1 MNEQPKPNKK
11 PFFYYAMIAML
22 ILMLLNAFVFPSLMT
37 PRVTEV
43 SYDKFLDML
52 SGGQVTVVELQ
63 ENERELYFKAADE
76 NGAERIYSTGVF
88 PDADLQKRLSESG
101 VTFSAVAPQENSTL
115 MNFLFTWIFPTLI
128 LILPMV
134 LLWRMMQKRM
144 GDGSNMMS
152 FGMGKSNAKMYVAA
166 QTGKTFADVAGQEE
180 AKEALEEIV
189 DFLHNP
195 DKYRSV
201 GAVMPKGVL
210 LVGPPGT
217 GKTLLAKA
225 VAGEANVPFFSIAG
239 SEFVEMFVG
248 QGAARVRDLFKQAKE
263 KAPCIV
269 FIDEIDTIGKKRDG
283 SGIAGND
290 EREQTLNQ
298 LLSEMDGFDGSSGVV
313 ILAATNRPETLDKA
327 LLRPGRFDR
336 RIGFRDVKIEKDRM
350 LVNGMPVKLR
360 GACRHDIHPT
370 LGRTTT
376 AELDSLDVILFK
388 RSNMN
393 FVRTSHYPPTE
404 RFLEYCDRYGIYVES
419 ETAVCFVDTYRQKNY
434 APGKTQDSAE
444 FTPRYLSQCRE
455 MVKSFRSHPS
465 ILFWSI
471 GNESVYGTNFQ
482 QCWDWVKATD
492 KTRPVIFSYPGS
504 VGEKKPVYDILSMHY
519 QDVNGNLNQWNRS
532 THGFQGEGIPALFDE
547 WAHPACYTYATL
559 QEDPNIRE
567 FWGHSIE
574 RMWSG
579 LFDAPGGL
587 GGAIWGYVDETFML
601 PEPKVGTAFWKEFAR
616 TAKPEDYQGKCVGY
630 GEWGIVDVWRRE
642 KPEFWATKKA
652 YSPVRLMTTEV
663 ASFLSGQRLLLPLY
677 NRFDHTDLDEIKIR
691 YTYKGVE
698 KELPAPSI
706 APHQK
711 GLLVIPAEAWEE
723 GELLSIC
730 FYTATGELLDAEQVS
745 LGSDYHVRLAD
756 SEASPVNGVLQVEET
771 AGMMT
776 IKGDGF
782 EIPFSKETGLISNA
796 TSKGQVIIEK
806 GPFLHLDINLNHLT
820 GAEVRKSAR
829 KFLTSDS
836 DWKKQ
841 SLTYTR
847 KEGAVEVAL
856 SGFYQD
862 VQTDILIRISPA
874 GEMNVSYVV
883 AGQPNGYL
891 RETGL
896 SFYLPE
902 RLDYLQWE
910 RKGMWSCYPE
920 GAFAGNT
927 GETSLYNPK
936 QVRYGENPAQPW
948 SADTHNYYYWADAG
962 ANCDCPLTQMAKGM
976 KENIYRYTLSA
987 TGVKAGLT
995 VCSPDASLAC
1005 RTSKRGDGQ
1014 LMLYINNR
1022 WDYPEIAW
1030 GNYCK
1035 TLEAVPCYGEMKIR
1049 F

>member
-1 MNEQPKPNKK
+1 MKQIKIILFAFGCSFLLSGTKAFAQVERLPDEASYPVLQELAGVETPAVLLSGTWQFRYSPDSKWDKIQVPGEPAMQGYAIEHDKPFTYRKSFTVPADYAGKHTILRFDGVYSYARLFVNGTFVREHHGGFTRWETDITPFVRPGKKNEIRLEVTDRLDDISYASGYAHHPIGGILRDVTLFVLPETCLYDFYAETHLDAAYEDAVLKIGYSSPVAGGAEVAYTLTDPSGRRYPLAQSRFPLEEGGNMNELPVKNPLKWDAEHPNL
-11 PFFYYAMIAML
+11 YTLTI
-22 ILMLLNAFVFPSLMT
+22 T
-37 PRVTEV
+37 
-43 SYDKFLDML
+43 L
-52 SGGQVTVVELQ
+52 S
-63 ENERELYFKAADE
+63 K
-76 NGAERIYSTGVF
+76 
-88 PDADLQKRLSESG
+88 
-101 VTFSAVAPQENSTL
+101 
-115 MNFLFTWIFPTLI
+115 
-128 LILPMV
+128 
-134 LLWRMMQKRM
+134 
-144 GDGSNMMS
+144 DG
-152 FGMGKSNAKMYVAA
+152 
-166 QTGKTFADVAGQEE
+166 
-180 AKEALEEIV
+180 KEI
-189 DFLHNP
+189 
-195 DKYRSV
+195 
-201 GAVMPKGVL
+201 
-210 LVGPPGT
+210 
-217 GKTLLAKA
+217 
-225 VAGEANVPFFSIAG
+225 
-239 SEFVEMFVG
+239 
-248 QGAARVRDLFKQAKE
+248 
-263 KAPCIV
+263 
-269 FIDEIDTIGKKRDG
+269 
-283 SGIAGND
+283 
-290 EREQTLNQ
+290 
-298 LLSEMDGFDGSSGVV
+298 
-313 ILAATNRPETLDKA
+313 
-327 LLRPGRFDR
+327 GRFDC

-711 GLLVIPAEAWEE
+711 GLLVIPAETWEE

-847 KEGAVEVAL
+847 KEGTVEVAL

-948 SADTHNYYYWADAG
+948 LADTHNYYYWADAG
-962 ANCDCPLTQMAKGM
+962 TNCDRPLTQMAKGM

-987 TGVKAGLT
+987 TGGGAGLT
-995 VCSPDASLAC
+995 VCSSDASLAC

>member
-1 MNEQPKPNKK
+1 MKQIKTILFAFGCSFLLSGTKAFAQVERLPDEASYPVLQELAGVETPAVLLSGTWQFRYSPDSKWDKIQVPGEPAMQGYAIEHDKPFTYRKSFTVPADYAGKHTILRFDGVYSHARLFVNGTFVREHHGGFTRWDTDVTPFVRPGKKNEIRLEVTDRLDDISYASGYAHHPIGGILRDVTLFALPETCLDDFYAETHLDAAYEDAVLKIGYSSPVVGGAEVAYTLADPSGRRYPLAQSRFPLKEGGNMNELPVKNPLKWDAEHPNL
-11 PFFYYAMIAML
+11 YTL
-22 ILMLLNAFVFPSLMT
+22 T
-37 PRVTEV
+37 VT
-43 SYDKFLDML
+43 L
-52 SGGQVTVVELQ
+52 S
-63 ENERELYFKAADE
+63 K
-76 NGAERIYSTGVF
+76 
-88 PDADLQKRLSESG
+88 
-101 VTFSAVAPQENSTL
+101 
-115 MNFLFTWIFPTLI
+115 
-128 LILPMV
+128 
-134 LLWRMMQKRM
+134 
-144 GDGSNMMS
+144 DG
-152 FGMGKSNAKMYVAA
+152 
-166 QTGKTFADVAGQEE
+166 
-180 AKEALEEIV
+180 KEI
-189 DFLHNP
+189 
-195 DKYRSV
+195 
-201 GAVMPKGVL
+201 
-210 LVGPPGT
+210 
-217 GKTLLAKA
+217 
-225 VAGEANVPFFSIAG
+225 
-239 SEFVEMFVG
+239 
-248 QGAARVRDLFKQAKE
+248 
-263 KAPCIV
+263 
-269 FIDEIDTIGKKRDG
+269 
-283 SGIAGND
+283 
-290 EREQTLNQ
+290 
-298 LLSEMDGFDGSSGVV
+298 
-313 ILAATNRPETLDKA
+313 
-327 LLRPGRFDR
+327 GRFDR
-336 RIGFRDVKIEKDRM
+336 RIGFRDVKIEKDR
-350 LVNGMPVKLR
+350 MPVKLR

-434 APGKTQDSAE
+434 APGKTQDSAG

-482 QCWDWVKATD
+482 QCWDWVKATN

-504 VGEKKPVYDILSMHY
+504 VGEKEPVYDILSMHY

-532 THGFQGEGIPALFDE
+532 TRGFQGEGIPALFDE

-711 GLLVIPAEAWEE
+711 GLLVIPAETWEE

-745 LGSDYHVRLAD
+745 LGSDSHVRLAD
-756 SEASPVNGVLQVEET
+756 SEASRENGVLLVEET

-856 SGFYQD
+856 SGFHQD

-962 ANCDCPLTQMAKGM
+962 ANCDRPLTQMAKGM

-987 TGVKAGLT
+987 TGGGAGLT

>member
-1 MNEQPKPNKK
+1 MKQIKTILFAFGCSLLLSGTKAFAQVERLPDEASYPVLQELAGVETPAVLLSGTWQFRYSPDSKWDKIQVPGEPAMQGYAIEHDKPFTYRKSFTVPADYAGKHTILRFDGVYSYARLFVNDTFVREHHGGFTRWETDVTPFVRPGKKNEIRLEVTDRLDDISYASGYAHHPIGGILRDVTLFALPETCLYDFYAETHLDAAYEDAVLKIGYSSPVAGGAEVAYTLTEPSGRRYPLAQSRFPLEEGGNMNELPVKNPLKWDAEHPNL
-11 PFFYYAMIAML
+11 YTLTI
-22 ILMLLNAFVFPSLMT
+22 T
-37 PRVTEV
+37 
-43 SYDKFLDML
+43 L
-52 SGGQVTVVELQ
+52 S
-63 ENERELYFKAADE
+63 K
-76 NGAERIYSTGVF
+76 
-88 PDADLQKRLSESG
+88 
-101 VTFSAVAPQENSTL
+101 
-115 MNFLFTWIFPTLI
+115 
-128 LILPMV
+128 
-134 LLWRMMQKRM
+134 
-144 GDGSNMMS
+144 DG
-152 FGMGKSNAKMYVAA
+152 
-166 QTGKTFADVAGQEE
+166 
-180 AKEALEEIV
+180 KEI
-189 DFLHNP
+189 
-195 DKYRSV
+195 
-201 GAVMPKGVL
+201 
-210 LVGPPGT
+210 
-217 GKTLLAKA
+217 
-225 VAGEANVPFFSIAG
+225 
-239 SEFVEMFVG
+239 
-248 QGAARVRDLFKQAKE
+248 
-263 KAPCIV
+263 
-269 FIDEIDTIGKKRDG
+269 
-283 SGIAGND
+283 
-290 EREQTLNQ
+290 
-298 LLSEMDGFDGSSGVV
+298 
-313 ILAATNRPETLDKA
+313 
-327 LLRPGRFDR
+327 GRFDR

-962 ANCDCPLTQMAKGM
+962 ANCDRPLTQMAKGM

>member
-1 MNEQPKPNKK
+1 MKQIKTILFAFGCSFLLSGTKAFAHVERLPDEASYPVLQELAGVETPAVLLSGTWQFRYSPDSKWDKIQVPGEPAMQGYAIEHDKPFTYRKSFTVPADYAGKHTILRFDGVYSYARLFVNDTFVREHHGGFTRWDTDITPFVRPGKKNEIRLEVTDRLDDISYASGYAHHPIGGILRDVTLFVLPETCLYDFYAETHLDAAYEDAVLKIGYSSPVAGGAEVAYTLTDPSGRRYPLAQSRFPLEEGGNMNELPVKNPLKWDAEHPNL
-11 PFFYYAMIAML
+11 YTLTI
-22 ILMLLNAFVFPSLMT
+22 T
-37 PRVTEV
+37 
-43 SYDKFLDML
+43 L
-52 SGGQVTVVELQ
+52 S
-63 ENERELYFKAADE
+63 K
-76 NGAERIYSTGVF
+76 
-88 PDADLQKRLSESG
+88 
-101 VTFSAVAPQENSTL
+101 
-115 MNFLFTWIFPTLI
+115 
-128 LILPMV
+128 
-134 LLWRMMQKRM
+134 
-144 GDGSNMMS
+144 DG
-152 FGMGKSNAKMYVAA
+152 
-166 QTGKTFADVAGQEE
+166 
-180 AKEALEEIV
+180 KEI
-189 DFLHNP
+189 
-195 DKYRSV
+195 
-201 GAVMPKGVL
+201 
-210 LVGPPGT
+210 
-217 GKTLLAKA
+217 
-225 VAGEANVPFFSIAG
+225 
-239 SEFVEMFVG
+239 
-248 QGAARVRDLFKQAKE
+248 
-263 KAPCIV
+263 
-269 FIDEIDTIGKKRDG
+269 
-283 SGIAGND
+283 
-290 EREQTLNQ
+290 
-298 LLSEMDGFDGSSGVV
+298 
-313 ILAATNRPETLDKA
+313 
-327 LLRPGRFDR
+327 GRFDC

-504 VGEKKPVYDILSMHY
+504 VGEKEPVYDILSMHY

-756 SEASPVNGVLQVEET
+756 SEASPVNGVLLVEET

-782 EIPFSKETGLISNA
+782 EIPFSKETGLICNA

-962 ANCDCPLTQMAKGM
+962 ANCDRPLTQMAKGM

-987 TGVKAGLT
+987 TGGGAGLT

>member
-1 MNEQPKPNKK
+1 MKQIKTILFAFGCSFLLSGTKAFAQIERLPDVLLSGTWQFQYSPDSKWDKIQVPGEPAMQGYAIEHDKPFTYRKSFTVPADYAGKHTILRFDGVYSHARLFVNGTFVREHHGGFTRWETDVTPFVRPGKKNEIRLEVTDRLDDISYASGYAHHPIGGILRDVTLFALPETCLYDFYAETHLDAAYEDAVLKIGYSSPVAGGAEVAYTLTEPSGRRYPLVQSRFPLEEGGNMNELPVKNPLKWDAEHPNL
-11 PFFYYAMIAML
+11 YTLTI
-22 ILMLLNAFVFPSLMT
+22 T
-37 PRVTEV
+37 
-43 SYDKFLDML
+43 L
-52 SGGQVTVVELQ
+52 S
-63 ENERELYFKAADE
+63 K
-76 NGAERIYSTGVF
+76 
-88 PDADLQKRLSESG
+88 
-101 VTFSAVAPQENSTL
+101 
-115 MNFLFTWIFPTLI
+115 
-128 LILPMV
+128 
-134 LLWRMMQKRM
+134 
-144 GDGSNMMS
+144 DG
-152 FGMGKSNAKMYVAA
+152 
-166 QTGKTFADVAGQEE
+166 
-180 AKEALEEIV
+180 KEI
-189 DFLHNP
+189 
-195 DKYRSV
+195 
-201 GAVMPKGVL
+201 
-210 LVGPPGT
+210 
-217 GKTLLAKA
+217 
-225 VAGEANVPFFSIAG
+225 
-239 SEFVEMFVG
+239 
-248 QGAARVRDLFKQAKE
+248 
-263 KAPCIV
+263 
-269 FIDEIDTIGKKRDG
+269 
-283 SGIAGND
+283 
-290 EREQTLNQ
+290 
-298 LLSEMDGFDGSSGVV
+298 
-313 ILAATNRPETLDKA
+313 
-327 LLRPGRFDR
+327 GRFDR

-806 GPFLHLDINLNHLT
+806 GPFLHLDIHLT

>member
-1 MNEQPKPNKK
+1 MKQIKTILFAFGCSLLLSGTKAFAQVERLPDEASYPVLQELAGVETPAVLLSGTWQFRYSPDSKWDKIQVPGEPAMQGYAIEHDKPFTYRKSFTVPADYAGKHTILRFDGVYSYARLFVNDTFVREHHGGFTRWETDVTPFVRPGKKNEIRLEVTDRLDDISYASGYAHHPIGGILRDVTLFALPETCLYDFYAETHLDAAYEDAVLKIGYSSPVAGGAEVAYTLTDPSGRRYPLAQSRFPLEEGGNMNELPVKNPLKWDAEHPNL
-11 PFFYYAMIAML
+11 YTLTI
-22 ILMLLNAFVFPSLMT
+22 T
-37 PRVTEV
+37 
-43 SYDKFLDML
+43 L
-52 SGGQVTVVELQ
+52 S
-63 ENERELYFKAADE
+63 K
-76 NGAERIYSTGVF
+76 
-88 PDADLQKRLSESG
+88 
-101 VTFSAVAPQENSTL
+101 
-115 MNFLFTWIFPTLI
+115 
-128 LILPMV
+128 
-134 LLWRMMQKRM
+134 
-144 GDGSNMMS
+144 DG
-152 FGMGKSNAKMYVAA
+152 
-166 QTGKTFADVAGQEE
+166 
-180 AKEALEEIV
+180 KEI
-189 DFLHNP
+189 
-195 DKYRSV
+195 
-201 GAVMPKGVL
+201 
-210 LVGPPGT
+210 
-217 GKTLLAKA
+217 
-225 VAGEANVPFFSIAG
+225 
-239 SEFVEMFVG
+239 
-248 QGAARVRDLFKQAKE
+248 
-263 KAPCIV
+263 
-269 FIDEIDTIGKKRDG
+269 
-283 SGIAGND
+283 
-290 EREQTLNQ
+290 
-298 LLSEMDGFDGSSGVV
+298 
-313 ILAATNRPETLDKA
+313 
-327 LLRPGRFDR
+327 GRFDR

-820 GAEVRKSAR
+820 GAEVRKSVR

-962 ANCDCPLTQMAKGM
+962 ANCDRPLTQMAKGM

>member
-1 MNEQPKPNKK
+1 MKQIKTILFAFGCSFLLSGTKAFAQVERLPDEASYPVLQELAGVETPAVLLSGTWQFRYSPDSKWDKIQVPGEPAMQGYAIEHDKPFTYRKSFTVPADYAGKHTILRFDGVYSYARLFVNDTFVREHHGGFTRWDTDITPFVRPGKKNEIRLEVTDRLDDISYASGYAHHPIGGILRDVTLFVLPETCLYDFYAETHLDAAYEDAVLKIGYSSPVAGGAEVAYTLTDPSGRRYPLAQSRFPLEEGGNMNELPVKNPLKWDAEHPNL
-11 PFFYYAMIAML
+11 YTLTI
-22 ILMLLNAFVFPSLMT
+22 T
-37 PRVTEV
+37 
-43 SYDKFLDML
+43 L
-52 SGGQVTVVELQ
+52 S
-63 ENERELYFKAADE
+63 K
-76 NGAERIYSTGVF
+76 
-88 PDADLQKRLSESG
+88 
-101 VTFSAVAPQENSTL
+101 
-115 MNFLFTWIFPTLI
+115 
-128 LILPMV
+128 
-134 LLWRMMQKRM
+134 
-144 GDGSNMMS
+144 DG
-152 FGMGKSNAKMYVAA
+152 
-166 QTGKTFADVAGQEE
+166 
-180 AKEALEEIV
+180 KEI
-189 DFLHNP
+189 
-195 DKYRSV
+195 
-201 GAVMPKGVL
+201 
-210 LVGPPGT
+210 
-217 GKTLLAKA
+217 
-225 VAGEANVPFFSIAG
+225 
-239 SEFVEMFVG
+239 
-248 QGAARVRDLFKQAKE
+248 
-263 KAPCIV
+263 
-269 FIDEIDTIGKKRDG
+269 
-283 SGIAGND
+283 
-290 EREQTLNQ
+290 
-298 LLSEMDGFDGSSGVV
+298 
-313 ILAATNRPETLDKA
+313 
-327 LLRPGRFDR
+327 GRFDC

-504 VGEKKPVYDILSMHY
+504 VGEKEPVYDILSMHY
-519 QDVNGNLNQWNRS
+519 QDINGNLNQWNRS
-532 THGFQGEGIPALFDE
+532 TRGFQGEGIPALFDE

-567 FWGHSIE
+567 FWGHSLE
-574 RMWSG
+574 KMWSG

-663 ASFLSGQRLLLPLY
+663 PSFLSGQRLLLPVY
-677 NRFDHTDLDEIKIR
+677 NRFDHTDLNEIKIR

-782 EIPFSKETGLISNA
+782 EIPFSKETGLICNA

-962 ANCDCPLTQMAKGM
+962 ANCDRPLTQMAKGM

-987 TGVKAGLT
+987 TGGGSGLT
-995 VCSPDASLAC
+995 VCSSDASLAC

>member
-1 MNEQPKPNKK
+1 MKQIKTILFAFGCSFLLSGTKAFAQVERLPDEASYPVLQELAGVETPAVLLSGTWQFRYSPDSKWDKIQVPGEPAMQGYAIEHDKPFTYRKSFTVPADYAGKHTILRFDGVYSHARLFVNGTFVREHHGGFTRWDTDVTPFVRPGKKNEIRLEVTDRLDDISYASGYAHHPIGGILRDVTLFALPETCLYDFYAETHLDAAYEDAVLKIGYSSPVVGGAEVAYTLADPSGRRYPLAQSRFPLKEGGNMNELPVKNPLKWDAEHPNL
-11 PFFYYAMIAML
+11 YTL
-22 ILMLLNAFVFPSLMT
+22 T
-37 PRVTEV
+37 VT
-43 SYDKFLDML
+43 L
-52 SGGQVTVVELQ
+52 S
-63 ENERELYFKAADE
+63 K
-76 NGAERIYSTGVF
+76 
-88 PDADLQKRLSESG
+88 
-101 VTFSAVAPQENSTL
+101 
-115 MNFLFTWIFPTLI
+115 
-128 LILPMV
+128 
-134 LLWRMMQKRM
+134 
-144 GDGSNMMS
+144 DG
-152 FGMGKSNAKMYVAA
+152 
-166 QTGKTFADVAGQEE
+166 
-180 AKEALEEIV
+180 KEI
-189 DFLHNP
+189 
-195 DKYRSV
+195 
-201 GAVMPKGVL
+201 
-210 LVGPPGT
+210 
-217 GKTLLAKA
+217 
-225 VAGEANVPFFSIAG
+225 
-239 SEFVEMFVG
+239 
-248 QGAARVRDLFKQAKE
+248 
-263 KAPCIV
+263 
-269 FIDEIDTIGKKRDG
+269 
-283 SGIAGND
+283 
-290 EREQTLNQ
+290 
-298 LLSEMDGFDGSSGVV
+298 
-313 ILAATNRPETLDKA
+313 
-327 LLRPGRFDR
+327 GRFDR

-434 APGKTQDSAE
+434 APGKTQDSAG

-504 VGEKKPVYDILSMHY
+504 VGEKEPVYDILSMHY

-532 THGFQGEGIPALFDE
+532 TRGFQGEGIPALFDE

-711 GLLVIPAEAWEE
+711 GLLVIPAETWEE

-730 FYTATGELLDAEQVS
+730 FYTATDELLDAEQVS

-782 EIPFSKETGLISNA
+782 EIPFSKETGLISTRPLRDRSSSRKA
-796 TSKGQVIIEK
+796 RSCISTS
-806 GPFLHLDINLNHLT
+806 T
-820 GAEVRKSAR
+820 
-829 KFLTSDS
+829 
-836 DWKKQ
+836 
-841 SLTYTR
+841 
-847 KEGAVEVAL
+847 
-856 SGFYQD
+856 
-862 VQTDILIRISPA
+862 
-874 GEMNVSYVV
+874 
-883 AGQPNGYL
+883 
-891 RETGL
+891 
-896 SFYLPE
+896 
-902 RLDYLQWE
+902 
-910 RKGMWSCYPE
+910 
-920 GAFAGNT
+920 
-927 GETSLYNPK
+927 
-936 QVRYGENPAQPW
+936 
-948 SADTHNYYYWADAG
+948 
-962 ANCDCPLTQMAKGM
+962 
-976 KENIYRYTLSA
+976 
-987 TGVKAGLT
+987 
-995 VCSPDASLAC
+995 
-1005 RTSKRGDGQ
+1005 
-1014 LMLYINNR
+1014 
-1022 WDYPEIAW
+1022 
-1030 GNYCK
+1030 
-1035 TLEAVPCYGEMKIR
+1035 
-1049 F
+1049 

>member
-1 MNEQPKPNKK
+1 MKQIKTILFAFGCSFLLSGTKAFAQIERLPDEASYPVLQELAGVETPAVLLSGTWQFRYSPDSKWDKIQVPGEPAMQGYAIEHDKPFTYRKSFTVPADYAGKHTILRFDGVYSYARLFVNDTFVREHHGGFTRWETDVTPFVRPGKKNEIRLEVTDRLDDISYASGYAHHPIGGILRDVTLFALPETCLYDFYAETHLDAAYEDAVLKIGYSSPVAGGAEVAYTLTEPSGRRYPLVQSRFPLEEGGNMNELPVKNPLKWDAEHPNL
-11 PFFYYAMIAML
+11 YTLTI
-22 ILMLLNAFVFPSLMT
+22 T
-37 PRVTEV
+37 
-43 SYDKFLDML
+43 L
-52 SGGQVTVVELQ
+52 S
-63 ENERELYFKAADE
+63 K
-76 NGAERIYSTGVF
+76 
-88 PDADLQKRLSESG
+88 
-101 VTFSAVAPQENSTL
+101 
-115 MNFLFTWIFPTLI
+115 
-128 LILPMV
+128 
-134 LLWRMMQKRM
+134 
-144 GDGSNMMS
+144 DG
-152 FGMGKSNAKMYVAA
+152 
-166 QTGKTFADVAGQEE
+166 
-180 AKEALEEIV
+180 KEI
-189 DFLHNP
+189 
-195 DKYRSV
+195 
-201 GAVMPKGVL
+201 
-210 LVGPPGT
+210 
-217 GKTLLAKA
+217 
-225 VAGEANVPFFSIAG
+225 
-239 SEFVEMFVG
+239 
-248 QGAARVRDLFKQAKE
+248 
-263 KAPCIV
+263 
-269 FIDEIDTIGKKRDG
+269 
-283 SGIAGND
+283 
-290 EREQTLNQ
+290 
-298 LLSEMDGFDGSSGVV
+298 
-313 ILAATNRPETLDKA
+313 
-327 LLRPGRFDR
+327 GRFDC

-987 TGVKAGLT
+987 TGGGAGLT

>member
-1 MNEQPKPNKK
+1 MKQIKIILFAFGCSLLLSGTKAFAQIERLPDEASYPVLQELAGVETPAVLLSGTWQFQYSPDSKWDKIQVPGEPAMQGYAIEHDKPFTYRKSFTVPADYAGKHTILRFDGVYSHARLFVNGTFVREHHGGFTRWETDVTPFVRPGKKNEIRLEVTDRLDDISYASGYAHHPIGGILRDVTLFALPETCLYDFYAETHLDAAYEDAVLKIGYSSPVAGGAEVAYTLTEPSGRRYPLVQSRFPLEEGGNMNELPVKNPLKWDAEHPNL
-11 PFFYYAMIAML
+11 YTLTI
-22 ILMLLNAFVFPSLMT
+22 T
-37 PRVTEV
+37 
-43 SYDKFLDML
+43 L
-52 SGGQVTVVELQ
+52 S
-63 ENERELYFKAADE
+63 K
-76 NGAERIYSTGVF
+76 
-88 PDADLQKRLSESG
+88 
-101 VTFSAVAPQENSTL
+101 
-115 MNFLFTWIFPTLI
+115 
-128 LILPMV
+128 
-134 LLWRMMQKRM
+134 
-144 GDGSNMMS
+144 DG
-152 FGMGKSNAKMYVAA
+152 
-166 QTGKTFADVAGQEE
+166 
-180 AKEALEEIV
+180 KEI
-189 DFLHNP
+189 
-195 DKYRSV
+195 
-201 GAVMPKGVL
+201 
-210 LVGPPGT
+210 
-217 GKTLLAKA
+217 
-225 VAGEANVPFFSIAG
+225 
-239 SEFVEMFVG
+239 
-248 QGAARVRDLFKQAKE
+248 
-263 KAPCIV
+263 
-269 FIDEIDTIGKKRDG
+269 
-283 SGIAGND
+283 
-290 EREQTLNQ
+290 
-298 LLSEMDGFDGSSGVV
+298 
-313 ILAATNRPETLDKA
+313 
-327 LLRPGRFDR
+327 GRFDR

>member
-1 MNEQPKPNKK
+1 MKQIKTILFAFGCSFLLSGTKAFAQIERLPDEASYPVLQELAGVETPAVLLSGTWQFQYSPDSKWDKIQVPGEPAMQGYAIEHDKPFTYRKSFTVPADYAGKHTILRFDGVYSHARLFVNGTFVREHHGGFTRWETDVTPFVRPGKKNEIRLEVTDRLDDISYASGYAHHPIGGILRDVTLFALPETCLYDFYAETHLDAAYEDAVLKIGYSSPVAGGAEVAYTLTEPSGRRYPLVQSRFPLEEGGNMNELPVKNPLKWDAEHPNL
-11 PFFYYAMIAML
+11 YTLTI
-22 ILMLLNAFVFPSLMT
+22 T
-37 PRVTEV
+37 
-43 SYDKFLDML
+43 L
-52 SGGQVTVVELQ
+52 S
-63 ENERELYFKAADE
+63 K
-76 NGAERIYSTGVF
+76 
-88 PDADLQKRLSESG
+88 
-101 VTFSAVAPQENSTL
+101 
-115 MNFLFTWIFPTLI
+115 
-128 LILPMV
+128 
-134 LLWRMMQKRM
+134 
-144 GDGSNMMS
+144 DG
-152 FGMGKSNAKMYVAA
+152 
-166 QTGKTFADVAGQEE
+166 
-180 AKEALEEIV
+180 KEI
-189 DFLHNP
+189 
-195 DKYRSV
+195 
-201 GAVMPKGVL
+201 
-210 LVGPPGT
+210 
-217 GKTLLAKA
+217 
-225 VAGEANVPFFSIAG
+225 
-239 SEFVEMFVG
+239 
-248 QGAARVRDLFKQAKE
+248 
-263 KAPCIV
+263 
-269 FIDEIDTIGKKRDG
+269 
-283 SGIAGND
+283 
-290 EREQTLNQ
+290 
-298 LLSEMDGFDGSSGVV
+298 
-313 ILAATNRPETLDKA
+313 
-327 LLRPGRFDR
+327 GRFDR

-350 LVNGMPVKLR
+350 LVNGMPVKWR

>member
-1 MNEQPKPNKK
+1 MKQIKTILFAFGCSFLLSGTKAFAQVERLPDEASYPVFQELAGVESPAVLLSGTWQFRYSPDSKWDKIQVPGEPAMQGYAIEHDKPFTYRKSFTVPADYAGKHTILRFDGVYSYARLFVNDTFVREHHGGFTRWDTDVTPFVRPGKKNEIRLEVTDRLDDISYASGYAHHPIGGILRDVTLFALPETCLYDFYAETHLDAAYEDAVLKIGYSSPVVGGAEVAYTLADPSGRRYPLAQSRFPLKEGGNMNELPVKNPLKWDAEHPNL
-11 PFFYYAMIAML
+11 YTL
-22 ILMLLNAFVFPSLMT
+22 T
-37 PRVTEV
+37 VT
-43 SYDKFLDML
+43 L
-52 SGGQVTVVELQ
+52 S
-63 ENERELYFKAADE
+63 K
-76 NGAERIYSTGVF
+76 
-88 PDADLQKRLSESG
+88 
-101 VTFSAVAPQENSTL
+101 
-115 MNFLFTWIFPTLI
+115 
-128 LILPMV
+128 
-134 LLWRMMQKRM
+134 
-144 GDGSNMMS
+144 DG
-152 FGMGKSNAKMYVAA
+152 
-166 QTGKTFADVAGQEE
+166 
-180 AKEALEEIV
+180 KEI
-189 DFLHNP
+189 
-195 DKYRSV
+195 
-201 GAVMPKGVL
+201 
-210 LVGPPGT
+210 
-217 GKTLLAKA
+217 
-225 VAGEANVPFFSIAG
+225 
-239 SEFVEMFVG
+239 
-248 QGAARVRDLFKQAKE
+248 
-263 KAPCIV
+263 
-269 FIDEIDTIGKKRDG
+269 
-283 SGIAGND
+283 
-290 EREQTLNQ
+290 
-298 LLSEMDGFDGSSGVV
+298 
-313 ILAATNRPETLDKA
+313 
-327 LLRPGRFDR
+327 GRFDR

-677 NRFDHTDLDEIKIR
+677 NCFDHTDLDEIKIR

-948 SADTHNYYYWADAG
+948 LADTHNYYYWADAG
-962 ANCDCPLTQMAKGM
+962 TNCDRPLTQMAKGM

-987 TGVKAGLT
+987 TGGGAGLT
-995 VCSPDASLAC
+995 VCSSDASLAC

-1035 TLEAVPCYGEMKIR
+1035 TLEVVPCYGEMKIR

>member
-1 MNEQPKPNKK
+1 MKQIKIILFAFGCSLLLSGTKAFAQIERLPDEASYPVLQELAGVETPAVLLSGTWQFRYSPDSKWDKIQVPGEPAMQGYAIEHDKPFTYRKSFTVPVDYAGKHTILRFDGVYSHARLFVNGTFVREHHGGFTRWETDVTPFVRPGKKNEIRLEVTDRLDDISYASGYAHHPIGGILRDVTLFALPETCLYDFYAETHLDAAYEDAVLKIGYSSPVAGGAEVAYTLTEPSGRHYLLAQSRFPLEEGGNMNELPVKNPLKWDAEHPNL
-11 PFFYYAMIAML
+11 YTL
-22 ILMLLNAFVFPSLMT
+22 T
-37 PRVTEV
+37 VT
-43 SYDKFLDML
+43 L
-52 SGGQVTVVELQ
+52 S
-63 ENERELYFKAADE
+63 K
-76 NGAERIYSTGVF
+76 
-88 PDADLQKRLSESG
+88 
-101 VTFSAVAPQENSTL
+101 
-115 MNFLFTWIFPTLI
+115 
-128 LILPMV
+128 
-134 LLWRMMQKRM
+134 
-144 GDGSNMMS
+144 DG
-152 FGMGKSNAKMYVAA
+152 
-166 QTGKTFADVAGQEE
+166 
-180 AKEALEEIV
+180 KEI
-189 DFLHNP
+189 
-195 DKYRSV
+195 
-201 GAVMPKGVL
+201 
-210 LVGPPGT
+210 
-217 GKTLLAKA
+217 
-225 VAGEANVPFFSIAG
+225 
-239 SEFVEMFVG
+239 
-248 QGAARVRDLFKQAKE
+248 
-263 KAPCIV
+263 
-269 FIDEIDTIGKKRDG
+269 
-283 SGIAGND
+283 
-290 EREQTLNQ
+290 
-298 LLSEMDGFDGSSGVV
+298 
-313 ILAATNRPETLDKA
+313 
-327 LLRPGRFDR
+327 GRFDR

-532 THGFQGEGIPALFDE
+532 TRGFQGEGIPALFDE

-756 SEASPVNGVLQVEET
+756 SEASPVNGVLLVEET

-782 EIPFSKETGLISNA
+782 EIPFSKETGLICNA

-902 RLDYLQWE
+902 RLDNLQWE

-927 GETSLYNPK
+927 GETFLYNPK
-936 QVRYGENPAQPW
+936 QVRYGENPAQLW

-962 ANCDCPLTQMAKGM
+962 ANCDRPLTQMAKGM

-987 TGVKAGLT
+987 AGGGAGLT

>member
-1 MNEQPKPNKK
+1 MKQIKTILFAFGCSFLLSGTKAFAQIERLPDEASYPVLQELAGVETPAVLLSGTWQFRYSPDSKWDKIQVPGEPAMQGYAIEHDKPFTYRKSFTVPADYAGKHTILRFDGVYSYARLFVNDTFVREHHGGFTRWETDVTPFVRPGKKNEIRLEVTDRLDDISYASGYAHHPIGGILRDVTLFALPETCLYDFYAETHLDAAYEDAVLKIGYSSPVAGGAEVAYTLTEPSGRRYPLVQSRFPLEEGGNMNELPVKNPLKWDAEHPNL
-11 PFFYYAMIAML
+11 YTLTI
-22 ILMLLNAFVFPSLMT
+22 T
-37 PRVTEV
+37 
-43 SYDKFLDML
+43 L
-52 SGGQVTVVELQ
+52 S
-63 ENERELYFKAADE
+63 K
-76 NGAERIYSTGVF
+76 
-88 PDADLQKRLSESG
+88 
-101 VTFSAVAPQENSTL
+101 
-115 MNFLFTWIFPTLI
+115 
-128 LILPMV
+128 
-134 LLWRMMQKRM
+134 
-144 GDGSNMMS
+144 DG
-152 FGMGKSNAKMYVAA
+152 
-166 QTGKTFADVAGQEE
+166 
-180 AKEALEEIV
+180 KEI
-189 DFLHNP
+189 
-195 DKYRSV
+195 
-201 GAVMPKGVL
+201 
-210 LVGPPGT
+210 
-217 GKTLLAKA
+217 
-225 VAGEANVPFFSIAG
+225 
-239 SEFVEMFVG
+239 
-248 QGAARVRDLFKQAKE
+248 
-263 KAPCIV
+263 
-269 FIDEIDTIGKKRDG
+269 
-283 SGIAGND
+283 
-290 EREQTLNQ
+290 
-298 LLSEMDGFDGSSGVV
+298 
-313 ILAATNRPETLDKA
+313 
-327 LLRPGRFDR
+327 GRFDR

-677 NRFDHTDLDEIKIR
+677 NCFDHTDLDEIKIR

-987 TGVKAGLT
+987 TGGGAGLT

>member
-1 MNEQPKPNKK
+1 MKQIKIILFAFGCSLLLSGTKAFAQVERLPDEASYPVLQELAGVETPAVLLSGTWQFRYSPDSKWDKIQVPGEPAMQGYAIEHDKPFTYRKSFTVPADYAGKHTILRFDGVYSYARLFVNGTFVREHHGGFTRWETDVTPFVRPGKKNEIRLEVTDRLDDISYASGYAHHPIGGILRDVTLFALPETCLYDFYAETHLDAAYEDAVLKIGYSSPVAGGAEVAYTLTDPSGRRYPLAQSRFPLEEGGNMNELPVKNPLKWDAEHPNL
-11 PFFYYAMIAML
+11 YTLTI
-22 ILMLLNAFVFPSLMT
+22 T
-37 PRVTEV
+37 
-43 SYDKFLDML
+43 L
-52 SGGQVTVVELQ
+52 S
-63 ENERELYFKAADE
+63 K
-76 NGAERIYSTGVF
+76 
-88 PDADLQKRLSESG
+88 
-101 VTFSAVAPQENSTL
+101 
-115 MNFLFTWIFPTLI
+115 
-128 LILPMV
+128 
-134 LLWRMMQKRM
+134 
-144 GDGSNMMS
+144 DG
-152 FGMGKSNAKMYVAA
+152 
-166 QTGKTFADVAGQEE
+166 
-180 AKEALEEIV
+180 KEI
-189 DFLHNP
+189 
-195 DKYRSV
+195 
-201 GAVMPKGVL
+201 
-210 LVGPPGT
+210 
-217 GKTLLAKA
+217 
-225 VAGEANVPFFSIAG
+225 
-239 SEFVEMFVG
+239 
-248 QGAARVRDLFKQAKE
+248 
-263 KAPCIV
+263 
-269 FIDEIDTIGKKRDG
+269 
-283 SGIAGND
+283 
-290 EREQTLNQ
+290 
-298 LLSEMDGFDGSSGVV
+298 
-313 ILAATNRPETLDKA
+313 
-327 LLRPGRFDR
+327 GRFDR

-532 THGFQGEGIPALFDE
+532 THGFQGKGIPALFDE

-642 KPEFWATKKA
+642 KPEFWAAKKA

-782 EIPFSKETGLISNA
+782 EIPFSKETGLICNA

-829 KFLTSDS
+829 KFLASDS

-847 KEGAVEVAL
+847 KEGTVEVAL

>member
-1 MNEQPKPNKK
+1 MKQIKIILFAFGCSLLLSGTKAFAQIERLPDEASYPVLQELAGVETPAVLLSGTWQFRYSPDSKWDKIQVPGEPAMQGYAIEHDKPFTYRKSFTVPVDYAGKHTILRFDGVYSHARLFVNGTFVREHHGGFTRWETDVTPFVRPGKKNEIRLEVTDRLDDISYASGYAHHPIGGILRDVTLFALPETCLYDFYAETHLDAAYEDAVLKIGYSSPVAGGAEVAYTLTEPSGRHYLLAQSRFPLEEGGNMNELPVKNPLKWDAEHPNL
-11 PFFYYAMIAML
+11 YTL
-22 ILMLLNAFVFPSLMT
+22 T
-37 PRVTEV
+37 VT
-43 SYDKFLDML
+43 L
-52 SGGQVTVVELQ
+52 S
-63 ENERELYFKAADE
+63 K
-76 NGAERIYSTGVF
+76 
-88 PDADLQKRLSESG
+88 
-101 VTFSAVAPQENSTL
+101 
-115 MNFLFTWIFPTLI
+115 
-128 LILPMV
+128 
-134 LLWRMMQKRM
+134 
-144 GDGSNMMS
+144 DG
-152 FGMGKSNAKMYVAA
+152 
-166 QTGKTFADVAGQEE
+166 
-180 AKEALEEIV
+180 KEI
-189 DFLHNP
+189 
-195 DKYRSV
+195 
-201 GAVMPKGVL
+201 
-210 LVGPPGT
+210 
-217 GKTLLAKA
+217 
-225 VAGEANVPFFSIAG
+225 
-239 SEFVEMFVG
+239 
-248 QGAARVRDLFKQAKE
+248 
-263 KAPCIV
+263 
-269 FIDEIDTIGKKRDG
+269 
-283 SGIAGND
+283 
-290 EREQTLNQ
+290 
-298 LLSEMDGFDGSSGVV
+298 
-313 ILAATNRPETLDKA
+313 
-327 LLRPGRFDR
+327 GRFDR

-532 THGFQGEGIPALFDE
+532 TRGFQGEGIPALFDE

-756 SEASPVNGVLQVEET
+756 SEASPVNGVLLVEET

-782 EIPFSKETGLISNA
+782 EIPFSKETGLICNA

-948 SADTHNYYYWADAG
+948 LADTHNYYYWADAG
-962 ANCDCPLTQMAKGM
+962 TNCDRPLTQMAKGM

>member
-1 MNEQPKPNKK
+1 MKQIKTILFAFGCSFLLSGTKAFAQVERLPDEASYPVLQELAGVETPAVLLSGTWQFRYSPDSKWDKIQVPGEPAMQGYAIEHDKPFTYRKSFTVPADYAGKHTILRFDGVYSYARLFVNDTFVREHHGGFTRWDTDITPFVRPGKKNEIRLEVTDRLDDISYASGYAHHPIGGILRDVTLFVLPETCLYDFYAETHLDAAYEDAVLKIGYSSPVAGGAEVAYTLTDPSGRRYPLAQSRFPLEEGGNMNELPVKNPLKWDAEHPNL
-11 PFFYYAMIAML
+11 YTLTI
-22 ILMLLNAFVFPSLMT
+22 T
-37 PRVTEV
+37 
-43 SYDKFLDML
+43 L
-52 SGGQVTVVELQ
+52 S
-63 ENERELYFKAADE
+63 K
-76 NGAERIYSTGVF
+76 
-88 PDADLQKRLSESG
+88 
-101 VTFSAVAPQENSTL
+101 
-115 MNFLFTWIFPTLI
+115 
-128 LILPMV
+128 
-134 LLWRMMQKRM
+134 
-144 GDGSNMMS
+144 DG
-152 FGMGKSNAKMYVAA
+152 
-166 QTGKTFADVAGQEE
+166 
-180 AKEALEEIV
+180 KEI
-189 DFLHNP
+189 
-195 DKYRSV
+195 
-201 GAVMPKGVL
+201 
-210 LVGPPGT
+210 
-217 GKTLLAKA
+217 
-225 VAGEANVPFFSIAG
+225 
-239 SEFVEMFVG
+239 
-248 QGAARVRDLFKQAKE
+248 
-263 KAPCIV
+263 
-269 FIDEIDTIGKKRDG
+269 
-283 SGIAGND
+283 
-290 EREQTLNQ
+290 
-298 LLSEMDGFDGSSGVV
+298 
-313 ILAATNRPETLDKA
+313 
-327 LLRPGRFDR
+327 GRFDC

-504 VGEKKPVYDILSMHY
+504 VGEKEPVYDILSMHY
-519 QDVNGNLNQWNRS
+519 QDINGNLNQWNRS
-532 THGFQGEGIPALFDE
+532 TRGFQGEGIPALFDE

-567 FWGHSIE
+567 FWGHSLE
-574 RMWSG
+574 KMWSG

-663 ASFLSGQRLLLPLY
+663 PSFLSGQRLLLPVY
-677 NRFDHTDLDEIKIR
+677 NRFDHTDLNEIKIR

-782 EIPFSKETGLISNA
+782 EIPFSKETGLICNA

-962 ANCDCPLTQMAKGM
+962 ANCDRPLTQMAKGM

>member
-1 MNEQPKPNKK
+1 MKQIKTILFAFGCSFLLSGTKAFAQVERLPDEASYPVFQELAGVESPAVLLSGTWQFQYSPDSKWDKIQVPGEPAMQGYAIEHDKPFTYRKSFTVPADYAGKHTILRFDGVYSHARLFVNGTFVREHHGGFTRWETDVTPFVRPGKKNEIRLEVTDRLDDISYASGYAHHPIGGILRDVTLFALPETCLYDFYAETHLDAAYEDAVLKIGYSSPVAGGAEVAYTLTEPSGRRYPLVQSRFPLEEGGNMNELPVKNPLKWDAEHPNL
-11 PFFYYAMIAML
+11 YTLTI
-22 ILMLLNAFVFPSLMT
+22 T
-37 PRVTEV
+37 
-43 SYDKFLDML
+43 L
-52 SGGQVTVVELQ
+52 S
-63 ENERELYFKAADE
+63 K
-76 NGAERIYSTGVF
+76 
-88 PDADLQKRLSESG
+88 
-101 VTFSAVAPQENSTL
+101 
-115 MNFLFTWIFPTLI
+115 
-128 LILPMV
+128 
-134 LLWRMMQKRM
+134 
-144 GDGSNMMS
+144 DG
-152 FGMGKSNAKMYVAA
+152 
-166 QTGKTFADVAGQEE
+166 
-180 AKEALEEIV
+180 KEI
-189 DFLHNP
+189 
-195 DKYRSV
+195 
-201 GAVMPKGVL
+201 
-210 LVGPPGT
+210 
-217 GKTLLAKA
+217 
-225 VAGEANVPFFSIAG
+225 
-239 SEFVEMFVG
+239 
-248 QGAARVRDLFKQAKE
+248 
-263 KAPCIV
+263 
-269 FIDEIDTIGKKRDG
+269 
-283 SGIAGND
+283 
-290 EREQTLNQ
+290 
-298 LLSEMDGFDGSSGVV
+298 
-313 ILAATNRPETLDKA
+313 
-327 LLRPGRFDR
+327 GRFDR

>member
-1 MNEQPKPNKK
+1 MKQIKIILFAFGCSLLLSGTKAFAQIERLPDEASYPVLQELAGVETPAVLLSGTWQFRYSPDSKWDKIQVPGEPAMQGYAIEHDKPFTYRKSFTVPVDYAGKHTILRFDGVYSHARLFVNGTFVREHHGGFTRWETDVTPFVRPGKKNEIRLEVTDRLDDISYASGYAHHPIGGILRDVTLFALPETCLYDFYAETHLDAAYEDAVLKIGYSSPVAGGAEVAYTLTEPSGRHYLLAQSRFPLEEGGNMNELPVKNPLKWDAEHPNL
-11 PFFYYAMIAML
+11 YTL
-22 ILMLLNAFVFPSLMT
+22 T
-37 PRVTEV
+37 VT
-43 SYDKFLDML
+43 L
-52 SGGQVTVVELQ
+52 S
-63 ENERELYFKAADE
+63 K
-76 NGAERIYSTGVF
+76 
-88 PDADLQKRLSESG
+88 
-101 VTFSAVAPQENSTL
+101 
-115 MNFLFTWIFPTLI
+115 
-128 LILPMV
+128 
-134 LLWRMMQKRM
+134 
-144 GDGSNMMS
+144 DG
-152 FGMGKSNAKMYVAA
+152 
-166 QTGKTFADVAGQEE
+166 
-180 AKEALEEIV
+180 KEI
-189 DFLHNP
+189 
-195 DKYRSV
+195 
-201 GAVMPKGVL
+201 
-210 LVGPPGT
+210 
-217 GKTLLAKA
+217 
-225 VAGEANVPFFSIAG
+225 
-239 SEFVEMFVG
+239 
-248 QGAARVRDLFKQAKE
+248 
-263 KAPCIV
+263 
-269 FIDEIDTIGKKRDG
+269 
-283 SGIAGND
+283 
-290 EREQTLNQ
+290 
-298 LLSEMDGFDGSSGVV
+298 
-313 ILAATNRPETLDKA
+313 
-327 LLRPGRFDR
+327 GRFDR

-532 THGFQGEGIPALFDE
+532 TRGFQGEGIPALFDE

-756 SEASPVNGVLQVEET
+756 SEASPVNGVLLLEET

-782 EIPFSKETGLISNA
+782 EIPFSKETGLICNA

-948 SADTHNYYYWADAG
+948 LADTHNYYYWADAG
-962 ANCDCPLTQMAKGM
+962 TNCDRPLTQMAKGM

>member
-1 MNEQPKPNKK
+1 MKQIKTILFAFGCSLLLSGTKAFAQVERLPDEASYPVLQELAGVETPAVLLSGTWQFRYSPDSKWDKIQVPGEPAMQGYAIEHDKPFTYRKSFTVPADYAGKHTILRFDGVYSYARLFVNDTFVREHHGGFTRWETDVTPFVRPGKKNEIRLEVTDRLDDISYASGYAHHPIGGILRDVTLFALPETCLYDFYAETHLDAAYEDAVLKIGYSSPVVGGAEVAYTLADPSGRRYPLAQSRFPLKEGGNMNELPVKNPLKWDAEHPNL
-11 PFFYYAMIAML
+11 YTL
-22 ILMLLNAFVFPSLMT
+22 T
-37 PRVTEV
+37 VT
-43 SYDKFLDML
+43 L
-52 SGGQVTVVELQ
+52 S
-63 ENERELYFKAADE
+63 K
-76 NGAERIYSTGVF
+76 
-88 PDADLQKRLSESG
+88 
-101 VTFSAVAPQENSTL
+101 
-115 MNFLFTWIFPTLI
+115 
-128 LILPMV
+128 
-134 LLWRMMQKRM
+134 
-144 GDGSNMMS
+144 DG
-152 FGMGKSNAKMYVAA
+152 
-166 QTGKTFADVAGQEE
+166 
-180 AKEALEEIV
+180 KEI
-189 DFLHNP
+189 
-195 DKYRSV
+195 
-201 GAVMPKGVL
+201 
-210 LVGPPGT
+210 
-217 GKTLLAKA
+217 
-225 VAGEANVPFFSIAG
+225 
-239 SEFVEMFVG
+239 
-248 QGAARVRDLFKQAKE
+248 
-263 KAPCIV
+263 
-269 FIDEIDTIGKKRDG
+269 
-283 SGIAGND
+283 
-290 EREQTLNQ
+290 
-298 LLSEMDGFDGSSGVV
+298 
-313 ILAATNRPETLDKA
+313 
-327 LLRPGRFDR
+327 GRFDR

-504 VGEKKPVYDILSMHY
+504 VGEKEPVYDILSMHY

-756 SEASPVNGVLQVEET
+756 SEASPVNGVLLVEET

-782 EIPFSKETGLISNA
+782 EIPFSKETGLICNA

-987 TGVKAGLT
+987 TGGGAGLT

-1035 TLEAVPCYGEMKIR
+1035 TLEVVPCYGEMKIR

>member
-1 MNEQPKPNKK
+1 MKQIKTILFAFGCSLLLSGTKAFAQVERLPDEASYPVLQELAGVETPAVLLSGTWQFRYSPDSKWDKIQVPGEPAMQGYAIEHDKPFTYRKSFTVPADYAGKHTILRFDGVYSYARLFVNDTFVREHHGGFTRWDTDVTPFVRPGKKNEIRLEVTDRLDDISYASGYAHHPIGGILRDVTLFALPETCLYDFYAETHLDAAYEDAVLKIGYSSPVAGGAEVAYTLTDPSGRRYPLAQSRFPLKEGGNMNELPVKNPLKWDAEHPNL
-11 PFFYYAMIAML
+11 YTLTI
-22 ILMLLNAFVFPSLMT
+22 T
-37 PRVTEV
+37 
-43 SYDKFLDML
+43 L
-52 SGGQVTVVELQ
+52 S
-63 ENERELYFKAADE
+63 K
-76 NGAERIYSTGVF
+76 
-88 PDADLQKRLSESG
+88 
-101 VTFSAVAPQENSTL
+101 
-115 MNFLFTWIFPTLI
+115 
-128 LILPMV
+128 
-134 LLWRMMQKRM
+134 
-144 GDGSNMMS
+144 DG
-152 FGMGKSNAKMYVAA
+152 
-166 QTGKTFADVAGQEE
+166 
-180 AKEALEEIV
+180 KEI
-189 DFLHNP
+189 
-195 DKYRSV
+195 
-201 GAVMPKGVL
+201 
-210 LVGPPGT
+210 
-217 GKTLLAKA
+217 
-225 VAGEANVPFFSIAG
+225 
-239 SEFVEMFVG
+239 
-248 QGAARVRDLFKQAKE
+248 
-263 KAPCIV
+263 
-269 FIDEIDTIGKKRDG
+269 
-283 SGIAGND
+283 
-290 EREQTLNQ
+290 
-298 LLSEMDGFDGSSGVV
+298 
-313 ILAATNRPETLDKA
+313 
-327 LLRPGRFDR
+327 GRFDC

-504 VGEKKPVYDILSMHY
+504 VGEKEPVYDILSMHY
-519 QDVNGNLNQWNRS
+519 QDINGNLNQWNRS
-532 THGFQGEGIPALFDE
+532 TRGFQGEGIPALFDE

-711 GLLVIPAEAWEE
+711 GLLVIPAETWEE

-962 ANCDCPLTQMAKGM
+962 ANCDRPLTQMAKGM

-987 TGVKAGLT
+987 TGGGAGLT
-995 VCSPDASLAC
+995 VCSSDASLAC

-1035 TLEAVPCYGEMKIR
+1035 TLEVVPCYGEMKIR

>member
-1 MNEQPKPNKK
+1 MKQIKTILFAFGCSFLLSGTKAFAQVERLPDEASYPVLQELAGVETPAVLLSGTWQFRYSPDSKWDKIQVPGEPAMQGYAIEHDKPFTYRKSFTVPADYAGKHTILRFDGVYSYARLFVNDTFVREHHGGFTRWDTDVTPFVRPGKKNEIRLEVTDRLDDISYASGYAHHPIGGILRDVTLFALPETCLYDFYAETHLDAAYEDAVLKIGYSSPVVGGAEVAYTLADPSGRRYPLAQSRFPLKEGGNMNELPVKNPLKWDAEHPNL
-11 PFFYYAMIAML
+11 YTL
-22 ILMLLNAFVFPSLMT
+22 T
-37 PRVTEV
+37 VT
-43 SYDKFLDML
+43 L
-52 SGGQVTVVELQ
+52 S
-63 ENERELYFKAADE
+63 K
-76 NGAERIYSTGVF
+76 
-88 PDADLQKRLSESG
+88 
-101 VTFSAVAPQENSTL
+101 
-115 MNFLFTWIFPTLI
+115 
-128 LILPMV
+128 
-134 LLWRMMQKRM
+134 
-144 GDGSNMMS
+144 DG
-152 FGMGKSNAKMYVAA
+152 
-166 QTGKTFADVAGQEE
+166 
-180 AKEALEEIV
+180 KEI
-189 DFLHNP
+189 
-195 DKYRSV
+195 
-201 GAVMPKGVL
+201 
-210 LVGPPGT
+210 
-217 GKTLLAKA
+217 
-225 VAGEANVPFFSIAG
+225 
-239 SEFVEMFVG
+239 
-248 QGAARVRDLFKQAKE
+248 
-263 KAPCIV
+263 
-269 FIDEIDTIGKKRDG
+269 
-283 SGIAGND
+283 
-290 EREQTLNQ
+290 
-298 LLSEMDGFDGSSGVV
+298 
-313 ILAATNRPETLDKA
+313 
-327 LLRPGRFDR
+327 GRFDR

-504 VGEKKPVYDILSMHY
+504 VGEKEPVYDILSMHY

-663 ASFLSGQRLLLPLY
+663 PSFLSGQRLLLPVY
-677 NRFDHTDLDEIKIR
+677 NRFDHTDLNEIKIR

-756 SEASPVNGVLQVEET
+756 SEASPVNGVLLVEET

-782 EIPFSKETGLISNA
+782 EIPFSKETGLICNA

-948 SADTHNYYYWADAG
+948 LADTHNYYYWADAG
-962 ANCDCPLTQMAKGM
+962 TNCDRPLTQMAKGM

-987 TGVKAGLT
+987 TGGGAGLT
-995 VCSPDASLAC
+995 VCSSDASLAC

-1035 TLEAVPCYGEMKIR
+1035 TLEVVPCYGEMKIR

>member
-1 MNEQPKPNKK
+1 MKQIKTILFAFGCSFLLSGTKAFAQVERLPDEASYPVLQELAGVETPAVLLSGTWQFRYSPDSKWDKIQVPGEPAMQGYAIEHDKPFTYRKSFTVPADYAGKHTILRFDGVYSYARLFVNDTFVREHHGGFTRWDTDITPFVRPGKKNEIRLEVTDRLDDISYASGYAHHPIGGILRDVTLFVLPETCLYDFYAETHLDAAYEDAVLKIGYSSPVAGGAEVAYTLTDPSGRRYPLAQSRFPLEEGGNMNELPVKNPLKWDAEHPNL
-11 PFFYYAMIAML
+11 YTLTI
-22 ILMLLNAFVFPSLMT
+22 T
-37 PRVTEV
+37 
-43 SYDKFLDML
+43 L
-52 SGGQVTVVELQ
+52 S
-63 ENERELYFKAADE
+63 K
-76 NGAERIYSTGVF
+76 
-88 PDADLQKRLSESG
+88 
-101 VTFSAVAPQENSTL
+101 
-115 MNFLFTWIFPTLI
+115 
-128 LILPMV
+128 
-134 LLWRMMQKRM
+134 
-144 GDGSNMMS
+144 DG
-152 FGMGKSNAKMYVAA
+152 
-166 QTGKTFADVAGQEE
+166 
-180 AKEALEEIV
+180 KEI
-189 DFLHNP
+189 
-195 DKYRSV
+195 
-201 GAVMPKGVL
+201 
-210 LVGPPGT
+210 
-217 GKTLLAKA
+217 
-225 VAGEANVPFFSIAG
+225 
-239 SEFVEMFVG
+239 
-248 QGAARVRDLFKQAKE
+248 
-263 KAPCIV
+263 
-269 FIDEIDTIGKKRDG
+269 
-283 SGIAGND
+283 
-290 EREQTLNQ
+290 
-298 LLSEMDGFDGSSGVV
+298 
-313 ILAATNRPETLDKA
+313 
-327 LLRPGRFDR
+327 GRFDC

-504 VGEKKPVYDILSMHY
+504 VGEKEPVYDILSMHY

-532 THGFQGEGIPALFDE
+532 TRGFQGEGIPALFDE

-567 FWGHSIE
+567 FWGHSLE
-574 RMWSG
+574 KMWSG

-663 ASFLSGQRLLLPLY
+663 PSFLSGQRLLLPVY
-677 NRFDHTDLDEIKIR
+677 NRFDHTDLNEIKIR

-962 ANCDCPLTQMAKGM
+962 ANCDRPLTQMAKGM

-987 TGVKAGLT
+987 TGGGAGLT

>member
-1 MNEQPKPNKK
+1 MKQIKTILFAFGCSFLLSGTKAFAQVERLPDEASYPVLQELAGVETPAVLLSGTWQFRYSLDSKWDKIQVPGEPAMQGYAIEHDKPFTYRKSFTVPADYAGKHTILRFDGVYSYARLFVNDTFVREHHGGFTRWDTDITPFVRPGKKNEIRLEVTDRLDDISYASGYAHHPIGGILRDVTLFVLPETCLYDFYAETHLDAAYEDAVLKIGYSSPVAGGAEVAYTLTDPSGRRYPLAQSRFPLEEGGNMNELPVKNPLKWDAEHPNL
-11 PFFYYAMIAML
+11 YTLTI
-22 ILMLLNAFVFPSLMT
+22 T
-37 PRVTEV
+37 
-43 SYDKFLDML
+43 L
-52 SGGQVTVVELQ
+52 S
-63 ENERELYFKAADE
+63 K
-76 NGAERIYSTGVF
+76 
-88 PDADLQKRLSESG
+88 
-101 VTFSAVAPQENSTL
+101 
-115 MNFLFTWIFPTLI
+115 
-128 LILPMV
+128 
-134 LLWRMMQKRM
+134 
-144 GDGSNMMS
+144 DG
-152 FGMGKSNAKMYVAA
+152 
-166 QTGKTFADVAGQEE
+166 
-180 AKEALEEIV
+180 KEI
-189 DFLHNP
+189 
-195 DKYRSV
+195 
-201 GAVMPKGVL
+201 
-210 LVGPPGT
+210 
-217 GKTLLAKA
+217 
-225 VAGEANVPFFSIAG
+225 
-239 SEFVEMFVG
+239 
-248 QGAARVRDLFKQAKE
+248 
-263 KAPCIV
+263 
-269 FIDEIDTIGKKRDG
+269 
-283 SGIAGND
+283 
-290 EREQTLNQ
+290 
-298 LLSEMDGFDGSSGVV
+298 
-313 ILAATNRPETLDKA
+313 
-327 LLRPGRFDR
+327 GRFDC

-504 VGEKKPVYDILSMHY
+504 VGEKEPVYDILSMHY
-519 QDVNGNLNQWNRS
+519 QDINGNLNQWNRS
-532 THGFQGEGIPALFDE
+532 TRGFQGEGIPALFDE

-567 FWGHSIE
+567 FWGHSLE
-574 RMWSG
+574 KMWSG

-663 ASFLSGQRLLLPLY
+663 PSFLSGQRLLLPVY
-677 NRFDHTDLDEIKIR
+677 NRFDHTDLNEIKIR

-782 EIPFSKETGLISNA
+782 EIPFSKETGLICNA

-962 ANCDCPLTQMAKGM
+962 ANCDRPLTQMAKGM

-987 TGVKAGLT
+987 TGGGAGLT
-995 VCSPDASLAC
+995 VCSSDASLAC

>member
-1 MNEQPKPNKK
+1 MKQIKTILFAFGCSFLLSGTKAFAQVERLPDEASYPVLQELAGVETPAVLLSGTWQFRYSPDSKWDKIQVPGEPAMQGYAIEHDKPFTYRKSFTVPADYAGKHTILRFDGVYSYARLFVNDTFVREHHGGFTRWDTDVTPFVRPGKKNEIRLEVTDRLDDISYASGYAHHPIGGILRDVTLFALPETCLYDFYAETHLDAAYEDAVLKIGYSSPVVGGAEVAYTLADPSGRRYPLAQSRFPLEEGGNMNELPVKNPLKWDAEHPNL
-11 PFFYYAMIAML
+11 YTLTI
-22 ILMLLNAFVFPSLMT
+22 T
-37 PRVTEV
+37 
-43 SYDKFLDML
+43 L
-52 SGGQVTVVELQ
+52 S
-63 ENERELYFKAADE
+63 K
-76 NGAERIYSTGVF
+76 
-88 PDADLQKRLSESG
+88 
-101 VTFSAVAPQENSTL
+101 
-115 MNFLFTWIFPTLI
+115 
-128 LILPMV
+128 
-134 LLWRMMQKRM
+134 
-144 GDGSNMMS
+144 DG
-152 FGMGKSNAKMYVAA
+152 
-166 QTGKTFADVAGQEE
+166 
-180 AKEALEEIV
+180 KEI
-189 DFLHNP
+189 
-195 DKYRSV
+195 
-201 GAVMPKGVL
+201 
-210 LVGPPGT
+210 
-217 GKTLLAKA
+217 
-225 VAGEANVPFFSIAG
+225 
-239 SEFVEMFVG
+239 
-248 QGAARVRDLFKQAKE
+248 
-263 KAPCIV
+263 
-269 FIDEIDTIGKKRDG
+269 
-283 SGIAGND
+283 
-290 EREQTLNQ
+290 
-298 LLSEMDGFDGSSGVV
+298 
-313 ILAATNRPETLDKA
+313 
-327 LLRPGRFDR
+327 GRFDC

-504 VGEKKPVYDILSMHY
+504 VGEKEPVYDILSMHY
-519 QDVNGNLNQWNRS
+519 QDINGNLNQWNRS
-532 THGFQGEGIPALFDE
+532 TRGFQGEGIPALFDE

-677 NRFDHTDLDEIKIR
+677 NCFDHTDLDEIKIR

-782 EIPFSKETGLISNA
+782 EIPFSKETGLICNA

-962 ANCDCPLTQMAKGM
+962 ANCDRPLTQMAKGM

-987 TGVKAGLT
+987 TGGGAGLT
-995 VCSPDASLAC
+995 VCSSDASLAC

-1035 TLEAVPCYGEMKIR
+1035 TLEVVPCYGEMKIR

>member
-1 MNEQPKPNKK
+1 MKQIKTILFAFGCSLLLSGTKAFAQIERLPDEASYPVLQELAGVETPAVLLSGTWQFRYSPDSKWDKIQVPGEPAMQGYAIEHDKPFTYRKSFTVPADYAGKHTILRFDGVYSYARLFVNDTFVREHHGGFTRWETDITPFVRPGKKNEIRLEVTDRLDDISYASGYAHHPIGGILRDVTLFALPETCLYDFYAETHLDAAYEDAVLKIGYSSPVAGGAEVAYTLTEPSGRRYPLAQSRFSLEEGGNMNELPVKNPLKWDAEHPNL
-11 PFFYYAMIAML
+11 YTLTI
-22 ILMLLNAFVFPSLMT
+22 T
-37 PRVTEV
+37 
-43 SYDKFLDML
+43 L
-52 SGGQVTVVELQ
+52 S
-63 ENERELYFKAADE
+63 K
-76 NGAERIYSTGVF
+76 
-88 PDADLQKRLSESG
+88 
-101 VTFSAVAPQENSTL
+101 
-115 MNFLFTWIFPTLI
+115 
-128 LILPMV
+128 
-134 LLWRMMQKRM
+134 
-144 GDGSNMMS
+144 DG
-152 FGMGKSNAKMYVAA
+152 
-166 QTGKTFADVAGQEE
+166 
-180 AKEALEEIV
+180 KEI
-189 DFLHNP
+189 
-195 DKYRSV
+195 
-201 GAVMPKGVL
+201 
-210 LVGPPGT
+210 
-217 GKTLLAKA
+217 
-225 VAGEANVPFFSIAG
+225 
-239 SEFVEMFVG
+239 
-248 QGAARVRDLFKQAKE
+248 
-263 KAPCIV
+263 
-269 FIDEIDTIGKKRDG
+269 
-283 SGIAGND
+283 
-290 EREQTLNQ
+290 
-298 LLSEMDGFDGSSGVV
+298 
-313 ILAATNRPETLDKA
+313 
-327 LLRPGRFDR
+327 GRFDR
-336 RIGFRDVKIEKDRM
+336 RIGFRDVKIETDRM

-567 FWGHSIE
+567 FWGHSLE
-574 RMWSG
+574 KMWSG

-962 ANCDCPLTQMAKGM
+962 ANCDRPLTQMAKGM

>member
-1 MNEQPKPNKK
+1 MKQIKTILFAFGCSLLLSGTKAFAQVERLPDEASYPVLQELAGVETPAVLLSGTWQFRYSPDSKWDKIQVPGEPAMQGYAIEHDKPFTYRKSFSVPADYAGKHTILRFDGVYSHARLFVNGTFVREHHGGFTRWETDVTPFVRPGKKNEIRLEVTDRLDDISYASGYAHHPIGGILRDVTLFALPETCLYDFYAETHLDAAYEDAVLKIGYSSPVAGGAEVAYTLTDPSGRRYPLVQSRFPLEEGGNMNELPVKNPLKWDAEHPNL
-11 PFFYYAMIAML
+11 YTLTI
-22 ILMLLNAFVFPSLMT
+22 T
-37 PRVTEV
+37 
-43 SYDKFLDML
+43 L
-52 SGGQVTVVELQ
+52 S
-63 ENERELYFKAADE
+63 K
-76 NGAERIYSTGVF
+76 
-88 PDADLQKRLSESG
+88 
-101 VTFSAVAPQENSTL
+101 
-115 MNFLFTWIFPTLI
+115 
-128 LILPMV
+128 
-134 LLWRMMQKRM
+134 
-144 GDGSNMMS
+144 DG
-152 FGMGKSNAKMYVAA
+152 
-166 QTGKTFADVAGQEE
+166 
-180 AKEALEEIV
+180 KEI
-189 DFLHNP
+189 
-195 DKYRSV
+195 
-201 GAVMPKGVL
+201 
-210 LVGPPGT
+210 
-217 GKTLLAKA
+217 
-225 VAGEANVPFFSIAG
+225 
-239 SEFVEMFVG
+239 
-248 QGAARVRDLFKQAKE
+248 
-263 KAPCIV
+263 
-269 FIDEIDTIGKKRDG
+269 
-283 SGIAGND
+283 
-290 EREQTLNQ
+290 
-298 LLSEMDGFDGSSGVV
+298 
-313 ILAATNRPETLDKA
+313 
-327 LLRPGRFDR
+327 GRFDR

-574 RMWSG
+574 KMWSG
-579 LFDAPGGL
+579 LFEAPGGL

-962 ANCDCPLTQMAKGM
+962 ANCDRPLTQMAKGM

>member
-1 MNEQPKPNKK
+1 MKQIKIILFAFGCSLLLTGTKAFAQIERLPDEASYPVLQELAGVETPAVLLSGTWQFRYSPDSKWDKIQVPGEPAMQGYAIEHDKPFTYRKSFTVPVDYAGKHTILRFDGVYSHARLFVNGTFVREHHGGFTRWETDVTPFVRPGKKNEIRLEVTDRLDDISYASGYAHHPIGGILRDVTLFALPETCLYDFYAETHLDAAYEDAVLKIGYSSPVAGGAEVAYTLTEPSGRHYLLAQSRFPLEEGGNMNELPVKNPLKWDAEHPNL
-11 PFFYYAMIAML
+11 YTL
-22 ILMLLNAFVFPSLMT
+22 T
-37 PRVTEV
+37 VT
-43 SYDKFLDML
+43 L
-52 SGGQVTVVELQ
+52 S
-63 ENERELYFKAADE
+63 K
-76 NGAERIYSTGVF
+76 
-88 PDADLQKRLSESG
+88 
-101 VTFSAVAPQENSTL
+101 
-115 MNFLFTWIFPTLI
+115 
-128 LILPMV
+128 
-134 LLWRMMQKRM
+134 
-144 GDGSNMMS
+144 DG
-152 FGMGKSNAKMYVAA
+152 
-166 QTGKTFADVAGQEE
+166 
-180 AKEALEEIV
+180 KEI
-189 DFLHNP
+189 
-195 DKYRSV
+195 
-201 GAVMPKGVL
+201 
-210 LVGPPGT
+210 
-217 GKTLLAKA
+217 
-225 VAGEANVPFFSIAG
+225 
-239 SEFVEMFVG
+239 
-248 QGAARVRDLFKQAKE
+248 
-263 KAPCIV
+263 
-269 FIDEIDTIGKKRDG
+269 
-283 SGIAGND
+283 
-290 EREQTLNQ
+290 
-298 LLSEMDGFDGSSGVV
+298 
-313 ILAATNRPETLDKA
+313 
-327 LLRPGRFDR
+327 GRFDR

-532 THGFQGEGIPALFDE
+532 TRGFQGEGIPALFDE

-756 SEASPVNGVLQVEET
+756 SEASPVNGVLLVEET

-782 EIPFSKETGLISNA
+782 EIPFSKETGLICNA

-948 SADTHNYYYWADAG
+948 LADTHNYYYWADAG
-962 ANCDCPLTQMAKGM
+962 TNCDRPLTQMAKGM

-987 TGVKAGLT
+987 TGGGAGLT
-995 VCSPDASLAC
+995 VCSSDASLAC

-1035 TLEAVPCYGEMKIR
+1035 TLEVVPCYGEMKIR

>member
-1 MNEQPKPNKK
+1 MKQIKTILFAFGCSFLLSGTKAFAQVERLPDEASYPVLQELAGVETPAVLLSGTWQFRYSPDSKWDKIQVPGEPAMQGYAIEHDKPFTYRKSFTVPADYAGKHTILRFDGVYSYARLFVNDTFVREHHGGFTRWDTDVTPFVRPGKKNEIRLEVTDRLDDISYASGYAHHPIGGILRDVTLFALPETCLYDFYAETHLDAAYEDAVLKIGYSSPVVGGAEVAYTLADPSGRRYPLAQSRFPLKEGGNMNELPVKNPLKWDAEHPNL
-11 PFFYYAMIAML
+11 YTL
-22 ILMLLNAFVFPSLMT
+22 T
-37 PRVTEV
+37 VT
-43 SYDKFLDML
+43 L
-52 SGGQVTVVELQ
+52 S
-63 ENERELYFKAADE
+63 K
-76 NGAERIYSTGVF
+76 
-88 PDADLQKRLSESG
+88 
-101 VTFSAVAPQENSTL
+101 
-115 MNFLFTWIFPTLI
+115 
-128 LILPMV
+128 
-134 LLWRMMQKRM
+134 
-144 GDGSNMMS
+144 DG
-152 FGMGKSNAKMYVAA
+152 
-166 QTGKTFADVAGQEE
+166 
-180 AKEALEEIV
+180 KEI
-189 DFLHNP
+189 
-195 DKYRSV
+195 
-201 GAVMPKGVL
+201 
-210 LVGPPGT
+210 
-217 GKTLLAKA
+217 
-225 VAGEANVPFFSIAG
+225 
-239 SEFVEMFVG
+239 
-248 QGAARVRDLFKQAKE
+248 
-263 KAPCIV
+263 
-269 FIDEIDTIGKKRDG
+269 
-283 SGIAGND
+283 
-290 EREQTLNQ
+290 
-298 LLSEMDGFDGSSGVV
+298 
-313 ILAATNRPETLDKA
+313 
-327 LLRPGRFDR
+327 GRFDR

-504 VGEKKPVYDILSMHY
+504 VGEKEPVYDILSMHY

-677 NRFDHTDLDEIKIR
+677 NCFDHTDLDEIKIR

-756 SEASPVNGVLQVEET
+756 SEAPPVNGVLLVEET

-782 EIPFSKETGLISNA
+782 EIPFSKETGLICNA

-948 SADTHNYYYWADAG
+948 LADTHNYYYWADAG
-962 ANCDCPLTQMAKGM
+962 TNCDRPLTQMAKGM

-987 TGVKAGLT
+987 TGGGAGLT
-995 VCSPDASLAC
+995 VCSSDASLAC

-1035 TLEAVPCYGEMKIR
+1035 TLEVVPCYGEMKIR

>member
-1 MNEQPKPNKK
+1 MKQIKTILFAFGCSFLLSGTKAFAQVERLPDEASYPVLQELAGVETPAVLLSGTWQFRYSPDSKWDKIQVPGEPAMQGYAIEHDKPFTYRKSFTVPADYAGKHTILRFDGVYSYARLFVNDTFVREHHGGFTRWDTDITPFVRPGKKNEIRLEVTDRLDDISYASGYAHHPIGGILRDVTLFVLPETCLYDFYAETHLDAAYEDAVLKIGYSSPVAGGAEVAYTLTDPSGRRYPLAQSRFPLEEGGNMNELPVKNPLKWDAEHPNL
-11 PFFYYAMIAML
+11 YTLTI
-22 ILMLLNAFVFPSLMT
+22 T
-37 PRVTEV
+37 
-43 SYDKFLDML
+43 L
-52 SGGQVTVVELQ
+52 S
-63 ENERELYFKAADE
+63 K
-76 NGAERIYSTGVF
+76 
-88 PDADLQKRLSESG
+88 
-101 VTFSAVAPQENSTL
+101 
-115 MNFLFTWIFPTLI
+115 
-128 LILPMV
+128 
-134 LLWRMMQKRM
+134 
-144 GDGSNMMS
+144 DG
-152 FGMGKSNAKMYVAA
+152 
-166 QTGKTFADVAGQEE
+166 
-180 AKEALEEIV
+180 KEI
-189 DFLHNP
+189 
-195 DKYRSV
+195 
-201 GAVMPKGVL
+201 
-210 LVGPPGT
+210 
-217 GKTLLAKA
+217 
-225 VAGEANVPFFSIAG
+225 
-239 SEFVEMFVG
+239 
-248 QGAARVRDLFKQAKE
+248 
-263 KAPCIV
+263 
-269 FIDEIDTIGKKRDG
+269 
-283 SGIAGND
+283 
-290 EREQTLNQ
+290 
-298 LLSEMDGFDGSSGVV
+298 
-313 ILAATNRPETLDKA
+313 
-327 LLRPGRFDR
+327 GRFDC

-504 VGEKKPVYDILSMHY
+504 VGEKEPVYDILSMHY
-519 QDVNGNLNQWNRS
+519 QDINGNLNQWNRS
-532 THGFQGEGIPALFDE
+532 TRGFQGEGIPALFDE

-567 FWGHSIE
+567 FWGHSLE
-574 RMWSG
+574 KMWSG

-616 TAKPEDYQGKCVGY
+616 TAKPEDYQGICVGY

-663 ASFLSGQRLLLPLY
+663 PSFLSGQRLLLPVY
-677 NRFDHTDLDEIKIR
+677 NRFDHTDLNEIKIR

-782 EIPFSKETGLISNA
+782 EIPFSKETGLICNA

-962 ANCDCPLTQMAKGM
+962 ANCDRPLTQMAKGM

-987 TGVKAGLT
+987 TGGGAGLT
-995 VCSPDASLAC
+995 VCSSDASLAC

>member
-1 MNEQPKPNKK
+1 MKQIKTILFAFGCSLLLSGTKAFAQVERLPDEASYPVLQELAGVETPAVLLSGTWQFRYSPDSKWDKIQVPGEPAMQGYAIEHDKPFTYRKSFTVPADYAGKHTILRFDGVYSYARLFVNDTFVREHHGGFTRWDTDVTPFVRPGKKNEIRLEVTDRLDDISYASGYAHHPIGGILRDVTLFALPETCLYDFYAETHLDAAYEDAVLKIGYSSPVAGGAEVAYTLTDPSGRRYPLAQSRFPLEEGGNMNELPVKNPLKWDAEHPNL
-11 PFFYYAMIAML
+11 YTLTI
-22 ILMLLNAFVFPSLMT
+22 T
-37 PRVTEV
+37 
-43 SYDKFLDML
+43 L
-52 SGGQVTVVELQ
+52 S
-63 ENERELYFKAADE
+63 K
-76 NGAERIYSTGVF
+76 
-88 PDADLQKRLSESG
+88 
-101 VTFSAVAPQENSTL
+101 
-115 MNFLFTWIFPTLI
+115 
-128 LILPMV
+128 
-134 LLWRMMQKRM
+134 
-144 GDGSNMMS
+144 DG
-152 FGMGKSNAKMYVAA
+152 
-166 QTGKTFADVAGQEE
+166 
-180 AKEALEEIV
+180 KEI
-189 DFLHNP
+189 
-195 DKYRSV
+195 
-201 GAVMPKGVL
+201 
-210 LVGPPGT
+210 
-217 GKTLLAKA
+217 
-225 VAGEANVPFFSIAG
+225 
-239 SEFVEMFVG
+239 
-248 QGAARVRDLFKQAKE
+248 
-263 KAPCIV
+263 
-269 FIDEIDTIGKKRDG
+269 
-283 SGIAGND
+283 
-290 EREQTLNQ
+290 
-298 LLSEMDGFDGSSGVV
+298 
-313 ILAATNRPETLDKA
+313 
-327 LLRPGRFDR
+327 GRFDR

-504 VGEKKPVYDILSMHY
+504 VGEKEPVYDILSMHY

-782 EIPFSKETGLISNA
+782 EIPFSKETGLICNA

-948 SADTHNYYYWADAG
+948 LADTHNYYYWADAG
-962 ANCDCPLTQMAKGM
+962 TNCDRPLTQMAKGM

-1035 TLEAVPCYGEMKIR
+1035 TLEVVPCYGEMKIR

>member
-1 MNEQPKPNKK
+1 MKQIKTILFAFGCSFLLSGTKAFAQIERLPDEASYPVLQELAGVETPAVLLSGTWQFQYSPDSKWDKIQVPGEPAMQGYAIEHDKPFTYRKSFTVPADYAGKHTILRFDGVYSHARLFVNGTFVREHHGGFTRWETDVTPFVRPGKKNEIRLEVTDRLDDISYASGYAHHPIGGILRDVTLFALPETCLYDFYAETHLDAAYEDAVLKIGYSSPVAGGAEVAYTLTEPSGRRYPLVQSRFPLEEGGNMNELPVKNPLKWDAEHPNL
-11 PFFYYAMIAML
+11 YTLTI
-22 ILMLLNAFVFPSLMT
+22 T
-37 PRVTEV
+37 
-43 SYDKFLDML
+43 L
-52 SGGQVTVVELQ
+52 S
-63 ENERELYFKAADE
+63 K
-76 NGAERIYSTGVF
+76 
-88 PDADLQKRLSESG
+88 
-101 VTFSAVAPQENSTL
+101 
-115 MNFLFTWIFPTLI
+115 
-128 LILPMV
+128 
-134 LLWRMMQKRM
+134 
-144 GDGSNMMS
+144 DG
-152 FGMGKSNAKMYVAA
+152 
-166 QTGKTFADVAGQEE
+166 
-180 AKEALEEIV
+180 KEI
-189 DFLHNP
+189 
-195 DKYRSV
+195 
-201 GAVMPKGVL
+201 
-210 LVGPPGT
+210 
-217 GKTLLAKA
+217 
-225 VAGEANVPFFSIAG
+225 
-239 SEFVEMFVG
+239 
-248 QGAARVRDLFKQAKE
+248 
-263 KAPCIV
+263 
-269 FIDEIDTIGKKRDG
+269 
-283 SGIAGND
+283 
-290 EREQTLNQ
+290 
-298 LLSEMDGFDGSSGVV
+298 
-313 ILAATNRPETLDKA
+313 
-327 LLRPGRFDR
+327 GRFDR

-376 AELDSLDVILFK
+376 AELDSLDVILDT
-388 RSNMN
+388 RSKMN

-987 TGVKAGLT
+987 TGGGAGLT

>member
-1 MNEQPKPNKK
+1 MKQIKTILFAFGCSFLLSGTKAFAQVERLPDEAPYPVLQGLGGVEKPARPLSGTWQFRYSPDSKWDKIQVPGEPAMQGYAIEHDKPFTYRKSFTVPADYAGKHTILRFDGVYSYARLFVNDTFVREHHGGFTRWDTDVTPFVRPGKKNEIRLEVTDRLDDISYASGYAHHPIGGILRDVTLFALPETCLYDFYAETHLDAAYEDAVLKIGYSSPVVGGAEVAYTLADPSGRRYPLAQSRFPLKEGGNMNELPVKNPLKWDAEHPNL
-11 PFFYYAMIAML
+11 YTL
-22 ILMLLNAFVFPSLMT
+22 T
-37 PRVTEV
+37 VT
-43 SYDKFLDML
+43 L
-52 SGGQVTVVELQ
+52 S
-63 ENERELYFKAADE
+63 K
-76 NGAERIYSTGVF
+76 
-88 PDADLQKRLSESG
+88 
-101 VTFSAVAPQENSTL
+101 
-115 MNFLFTWIFPTLI
+115 
-128 LILPMV
+128 
-134 LLWRMMQKRM
+134 
-144 GDGSNMMS
+144 DG
-152 FGMGKSNAKMYVAA
+152 
-166 QTGKTFADVAGQEE
+166 
-180 AKEALEEIV
+180 KEI
-189 DFLHNP
+189 
-195 DKYRSV
+195 
-201 GAVMPKGVL
+201 
-210 LVGPPGT
+210 
-217 GKTLLAKA
+217 
-225 VAGEANVPFFSIAG
+225 
-239 SEFVEMFVG
+239 
-248 QGAARVRDLFKQAKE
+248 
-263 KAPCIV
+263 
-269 FIDEIDTIGKKRDG
+269 
-283 SGIAGND
+283 
-290 EREQTLNQ
+290 
-298 LLSEMDGFDGSSGVV
+298 
-313 ILAATNRPETLDKA
+313 
-327 LLRPGRFDR
+327 GRFDR

-504 VGEKKPVYDILSMHY
+504 VGEKEPVYDILSMHY

-677 NRFDHTDLDEIKIR
+677 NCFDHTDLDEIKIR

-756 SEASPVNGVLQVEET
+756 SEASPVNGVLLVEET

-782 EIPFSKETGLISNA
+782 EIPFSKETGLICNA

-948 SADTHNYYYWADAG
+948 LADTHNYYYWADAG
-962 ANCDCPLTQMAKGM
+962 TNCDRPLTQMAKGM

-987 TGVKAGLT
+987 TGGGAGLT
-995 VCSPDASLAC
+995 VCSSDASLAC

-1035 TLEAVPCYGEMKIR
+1035 TLEVVPCYGEMKIR